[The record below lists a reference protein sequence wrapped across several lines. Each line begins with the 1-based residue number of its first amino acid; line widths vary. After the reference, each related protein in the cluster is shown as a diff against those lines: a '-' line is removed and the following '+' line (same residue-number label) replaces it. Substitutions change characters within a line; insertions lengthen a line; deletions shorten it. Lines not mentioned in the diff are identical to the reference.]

1 VQSKAK
7 TVEAY
12 LAGLPDDRRAALK
25 KVRAVLK
32 RRMPKGYREMMGFGM
47 ITYAIPLEKFP
58 DTYNGQPLLYA
69 ALASQKNYLA
79 LYLMCAYGSPPL
91 RKKLEAGFRKAG
103 RKADMGKSCIRF
115 QSPDDLPLD
124 VIGDVV
130 AAVSPDRYIETF
142 TRAHA
147 AKKSARR
154 AAPR

>member
-7 TVEAY
+7 TVGEY
-12 LAGLPDDRRAALK
+12 LASLPEDRRAAVR
-25 KVRAVLK
+25 KVRDVLK

-47 ITYAIPLEKFP
+47 ITYAIPLERFP

-79 LYLMCAYGSPPL
+79 LYLMCAYGDPAL
-91 RKKLEAGFRKAG
+91 RKKLESGFTKAG

-115 QSPDDLPLD
+115 QSAEDLPLD

-130 AAVSPDRYIETF
+130 AAVSPGKYIETF

-154 AAPR
+154 ARA